1 MIPIHE
7 NLSSRVAVITG
18 GSGVLCSKMAI
29 ELARHG
35 IKIAILNRTA
45 EKGREV
51 VELIER
57 DGGTALSIATDVLD
71 RSSLEK
77 AREEIKKTFGRV
89 DILINGAGGNHPD
102 AITAPETY
110 GEETEGKSFFDLDEN
125 GFSQVFSSN
134 FTGTFLASQV
144 FGKELLQAEAP
155 AIINLSSMS
164 SYSPMTKVPAYS
176 AAKASI
182 NNFTMWMAVHFA
194 EEGLRVN
201 AIAPGFFLT
210 KQNRDLLL
218 TEDGSLTARSNKIIT
233 ATPMKRFGQPEDLL
247 GTLLWLADESYSGFV
262 TGITVPVDGGFMA
275 YSGV

>member
-134 FTGTFLASQV
+134 FTGAFLASQV

>member
-7 NLSSRVAVITG
+7 NLNGRVAVITG
-18 GSGVLCSKMAI
+18 GSGVLCSRMAE

-35 IKIAILNRTA
+35 MKLAILNRTA
-45 EKGREV
+45 EKGQQV
-51 VELIER
+51 VDSISQA
-57 DGGTALSIATDVLD
+57 GGTAMAIAADVLD
-71 RSSLEK
+71 KASLVA
-77 AREEIKKTFGRV
+77 AREQILAAYGRV
-89 DILINGAGGNHPD
+89 DMLINGAGGNHPD
-102 AITAPETY
+102 AITAAETY
-110 GEETEGKSFFDLDEN
+110 EEEADGKSFFDLEES

-144 FGKELLQAEAP
+144 FGRALLQAEAP
-155 AIINLSSMS
+155 VIINVSSMS
-164 SYSPMTKVPAYS
+164 AYSPMTKVPAYS

-194 EEGLRVN
+194 EAGLRVN

-210 KQNRDLLL
+210 QQNRNLLL
-218 TEDGSLTARSNKIIT
+218 NEDGSYTARSNKIIT

>member
-1 MIPIHE
+1 MIPIHDH
-7 NLSSRVAVITG
+7 LTGRVAVVTG
-18 GSGVLCSKMAI
+18 GSGVLCSEMCR

-35 IKIAILNRTA
+35 VNIAILNRTV
-45 EKGREV
+45 EKGEAIA
-51 VELIER
+51 EEIHLQ
-57 DGGTALSIATDVLD
+57 GGTAIAIAADVLD
-71 RSSLEK
+71 RASLEQ
-77 AREEIKKTFGRV
+77 ARDQVVARLGRV

-110 GEETEGKSFFDLDEN
+110 GEAVEGKSFFDLDET
-125 GFSQVFSSN
+125 GFSQVFASN

-144 FGKELLQAEAP
+144 FGEKLLEQESP
-155 AIINLSSMS
+155 VIINMSSMS

-176 AAKASI
+176 AAKSAI

-194 EEGLRVN
+194 ETGLRVN
-201 AIAPGFFLT
+201 SISPGFFLT

-218 TEDGSLTARSNKIIT
+218 NKDGTLTTRSNKIIT
-233 ATPMKRFGQPEDLL
+233 HTPMKRFGKPEDLL
-247 GTLLWLADESYSGFV
+247 GTLLWLVDESCSGFV

>member
-7 NLSSRVAVITG
+7 NLSNRVAVITG
-18 GSGVLCSKMAI
+18 GSGVLCSKMAV

-35 IKIAILNRTA
+35 VRIAILNRTA
-45 EKGREV
+45 EKGQEV
-51 VELIER
+51 VELIEQA
-57 DGGTALSIATDVLD
+57 GGTAISIAADVLD
-71 RSSLEK
+71 RASLEN
-77 AREEIKKTFGRV
+77 ARGKIIESFGRV
-89 DILINGAGGNHPD
+89 DLLINGAGGNHPD
-102 AITAPETY
+102 AITAPEKY
-110 GEETEGKSFFDLDEN
+110 GEEAEGKSFFDLDET
-125 GFSQVFSSN
+125 GFSQVFASN

-144 FGKELLQAEAP
+144 FGKELLQVEAP
-155 AIINLSSMS
+155 IIVNVSSMS
-164 SYSPMTKVPAYS
+164 AYAPMTKVPAYS

-194 EEGLRVN
+194 EAGLRVN

-218 TEDGSLTARSNKIIT
+218 NEDGSMKARSNKIIT
-233 ATPMKRFGQPEDLL
+233 STPMKRFGQPEDLL
-247 GTLLWLADESYSGFV
+247 GTLLWLVDESYSGFV

>member
-7 NLSSRVAVITG
+7 NLTGRVAVITG
-18 GSGVLCSKMAI
+18 GSGVLCSKMAE

-35 IKIAILNRTA
+35 VKAAIINRTA
-45 EKGREV
+45 EKGQQV
-51 VELIER
+51 VDQIR
-57 DGGTALSIATDVLD
+57 QSGGTAISIAADVLD
-71 RSSLEK
+71 RASLVN
-77 AREEIKKTFGRV
+77 AREEIIETFGGI
-89 DILINGAGGNHPD
+89 DLLINGAGGNHPD
-102 AITAPETY
+102 AITASEIH
-110 GEETEGKSFFDLDEN
+110 GEEEEGKSFFDLDEN

-134 FTGTFLASQV
+134 FTGTFLASQI
-144 FGKELLQAEAP
+144 FGKELLKAEAP
-155 AIINLSSMS
+155 AILNISSMS

-194 EEGLRVN
+194 EAGLRVN

-218 TEDGSLTARSNKIIT
+218 NKDGSLTARSNKIIT

>member
-1 MIPIHE
+1 MISIHE
-7 NLSSRVAVITG
+7 NLNGRVAVITG
-18 GSGVLCSKMAI
+18 GSGVLCSRMAE

-35 IKIAILNRTA
+35 MKLAILNRTA
-45 EKGREV
+45 EKGQQV
-51 VELIER
+51 VDSISQA
-57 DGGTALSIATDVLD
+57 GGTAIAIAANVLD
-71 RSSLEK
+71 KASLVA
-77 AREEIKKTFGRV
+77 AREQILAAYGRV
-89 DILINGAGGNHPD
+89 DMLINGAGGNHPD
-102 AITAPETY
+102 AITAAETY
-110 GEETEGKSFFDLDEN
+110 EEEADGKSFFDLEES

-144 FGKELLQAEAP
+144 FGRALLQAEAP
-155 AIINLSSMS
+155 VIINVSSMS
-164 SYSPMTKVPAYS
+164 AYSPMTKVPAYS

-194 EEGLRVN
+194 EAGLRVN

-210 KQNRDLLL
+210 QQNRNLLL
-218 TEDGSLTARSNKIIT
+218 NEDGSYTARSNKIIT